1 MSRHAIGRPMVLW
14 LFALV
19 VGTALLA
26 AIPFAWAGEPSPVY
40 NEATDRYIVVL
51 NNDVDADVAANEM
64 AQAHG
69 LELGHVYQHAL
80 KGFSA
85 RIPAA
90 RLDRLRLDTRIV
102 SVTLDQLVSVEH
114 CIEDSPRHAAHCTTT
129 TTTTTVAPGG
139 GSQVVPTGIARIGAE
154 ASSTASG
161 DGSGSVD
168 VDVAVIDTGI
178 DTDHTDLNVVGGY
191 NCSKGRTDK
200 FDDGHG
206 HGTHVAGTIA
216 AIDNNSGV
224 VGVAPGARLWAVRVL
239 NNSGFGFTSDI
250 VCGID
255 WVTQNADMI
264 EVANMSLGGVGSDG
278 PCSSDP
284 EHQAIC
290 NAVNA
295 GVTFVVAAGND
306 SDDAANYVPAA
317 FDEVITVS
325 ALADFDGKSGG
336 TGSATCR
343 TDTDDTFA
351 NFSNFGNDVDI
362 IAPGVCIL
370 STWNDGG
377 THTISGT
384 SMASPHAAG
393 AAALY
398 KAANS
403 GATPSQVKAAL
414 QSAGNMLWDDS
425 DDPDDTKEPLLDV
438 SGF

>member
-1 MSRHAIGRPMVLW
+1 MVLW
-14 LFALV
+14 FFALV

-26 AIPFAWAGEPSPVY
+26 AIPFAWAGEPSPVDA
-40 NEATDRYIVVL
+40 ETKDRYIVVL
-51 NNDVDADVAANEM
+51 NDDVDADAAAHEM
-64 AQAHG
+64 AQVHG
-69 LELGHVYQHAL
+69 LGLGHVYEHAL

-90 RLDRLRLDTRIV
+90 RLDRLRLDARVASI
-102 SVTLDQLVSVEH
+102 TLDQLVSIEH
-114 CIEDSPRHAAHCTTT
+114 TTT

-139 GSQVVPTGIARIGAE
+139 GSQVVPTGIARIGGK

-206 HGTHVAGTIA
+206 HGTHVAGTIG

-239 NNSGFGFTSDI
+239 NNSGFGFISDI

-255 WVTQNADMI
+255 WVAENADTI
-264 EVANMSLGGVGSDG
+264 EVANMSLGGAGSDG

-290 NAVNA
+290 NAVSA

-306 SDDAANYVPAA
+306 SDDAANHRPAA

-343 TDTDDTFA
+343 SDADDTFA
-351 NFSNFGNDVDI
+351 NFSNFGNDVDL

-377 THTISGT
+377 TNTISGT

-398 KAANS
+398 KATNS
-403 GATPSQVKAAL
+403 SATPTQVKTAL
-414 QSAGNMLWDDS
+414 QDAGNMLWDNS
-425 DDPDDTKEPLLDV
+425 DDPDGTKEPLLDV